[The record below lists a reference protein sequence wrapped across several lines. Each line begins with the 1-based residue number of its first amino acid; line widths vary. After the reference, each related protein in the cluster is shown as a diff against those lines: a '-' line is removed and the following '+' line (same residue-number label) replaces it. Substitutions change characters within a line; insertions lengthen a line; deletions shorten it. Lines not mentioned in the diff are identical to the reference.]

1 MALTNELMAV
11 GMPPAQA
18 SMLGFDVPALAVA
31 AAGTTQLNGTQL
43 VSDASVITSG
53 AGSSGVVLPNRPS
66 EFCVTN
72 AVNASILVY
81 PPVGSTFA
89 GRGVGV
95 GLALTQNQTLWAV
108 TAGTTIF
115 AQTGA
120 S

>member
-1 MALTNELMAV
+1 MALTNELMAA
-11 GMPPAQA
+11 GMPSAQA
-18 SMLGFDVPALAVA
+18 SMLGFDAPALTVA
-31 AAGTTQLNGTQL
+31 AAGTTQLNATQL

-53 AGSSGVVLPNRPS
+53 AGSSGVILPNRPS

-81 PPVGSTFA
+81 PPIGSTFA
-89 GRGVGV
+89 GRSLNA
-95 GLALTQNQTLWAV
+95 GLTLTQFQTLWAV

-115 AQTGA
+115 AQVGA